1 MRDTLERLRDIQE
14 AIGEITKYTYQ
25 GRRSFDENEL
35 IQVWVIRHLEIIGE
49 AARAVPQDFKDRH
62 PDIPWR
68 RINGMRNVL
77 VHMYFKVDLDS
88 VWAVVEHDLPDLKTS
103 IDVLLGPG

>member
-1 MRDTLERLRDIQE
+1 
-14 AIGEITKYTYQ
+14 
-25 GRRSFDENEL
+25 
-35 IQVWVIRHLEIIGE
+35 
-49 AARAVPQDFKDRH
+49 
-62 PDIPWR
+62 
-68 RINGMRNVL
+68 MRNVL